1 MTIGKTSQALPRNL
15 TDVDAQF
22 MTDLLRSQDII
33 SSTNFITKVVE
44 SDVGMTAGYFSAI
57 KRMKCSYNEPT
68 DAPDSFIIK
77 AWPEFELAP
86 GEDIAGMFAK
96 DIKGYMM
103 DSDQFYPRPKA
114 FLAAFDEEKDLWALV
129 MEDACTFADQKLHE
143 DEMGVD
149 DVMRMIPKLVDV
161 AITWEGCDKGD
172 KNATL
177 VAAGAHHWTAEENL
191 SSFRHLMPGGAKLW
205 DYILSNTDSDL
216 VPANWRQTLGSDFIA
231 TFARKMDAW
240 YADAMPT
247 NGATCTLSHGDL
259 RGDNL
264 FFCEPSDTHPDGWL
278 TIDFQLMFQGPVPS
292 DLAYLMNSGSV
303 LPEVYS
309 GENKERIMRTFYD
322 AFMART
328 KAYPDYTW
336 KQFQTEYSIMA
347 SVLFIFYTSFGA
359 AILQAGLDNEQPA
372 RIELGDRGETEA
384 DLAPD
389 EVRKRMWWR
398 KAWANF
404 HSTFTDFDAYN
415 RLKTMPDNTSE
426 MGDWFEVPEKIR
438 NR

>member
-1 MTIGKTSQALPRNL
+1 
-15 TDVDAQF
+15 
-22 MTDLLRSQDII
+22 
-33 SSTNFITKVVE
+33 
-44 SDVGMTAGYFSAI
+44 
-57 KRMKCSYNEPT
+57 
-68 DAPDSFIIK
+68 
-77 AWPEFELAP
+77 
-86 GEDIAGMFAK
+86 
-96 DIKGYMM
+96 
-103 DSDQFYPRPKA
+103 
-114 FLAAFDEEKDLWALV
+114 
-129 MEDACTFADQKLHE
+129 
-143 DEMGVD
+143 
-149 DVMRMIPKLVDV
+149 
-161 AITWEGCDKGD
+161 
-172 KNATL
+172 
-177 VAAGAHHWTAEENL
+177 
-191 SSFRHLMPGGAKLW
+191 
-205 DYILSNTDSDL
+205 
-216 VPANWRQTLGSDFIA
+216 
-231 TFARKMDAW
+231 
-240 YADAMPT
+240 
-247 NGATCTLSHGDL
+247 
-259 RGDNL
+259 
-264 FFCEPSDTHPDGWL
+264 
-278 TIDFQLMFQGPVPS
+278 MFQGPVPS